1 MGLGELLVRA
11 DAVFQASASYLNAI
25 VIALVILFAGF
36 IIARIVGTALAR
48 LFTWAQLDDLLAKA
62 LGKRR
67 HYARSIR
74 TFIVRSLYIITVFLA
89 LASLRLAGVALVLLA
104 GIVVLIVL
112 VSLVLAAVEII
123 PNILARSRL
132 EARHIHVGDEVE
144 IDHPSG
150 RIAGRITDMT
160 LIDLQLKRPGGD
172 VVFFPNSSLLG
183 VRITKR
189 RK

>member
-1 MGLGELLVRA
+1 MNVGELLTRA
-11 DAVFQASASYLNAI
+11 DAVFRAAVPYLNAV

-36 IIARIVGTALAR
+36 IIARIAGTSLAR
-48 LFTWAQLDDLLAKA
+48 LFTLTHFDDFCTKIF
-62 LGKRR
+62 GRR
-67 HYARSIR
+67 RQYARSTR

-89 LASLRLAGVALVLLA
+89 LASLRLAGVALALLA
-104 GIVVLIVL
+104 GIVVVIVL
-112 VSLVLAAVEII
+112 VSLTLAAVEII
-123 PNILARSRL
+123 PNLLARSRL

-144 IDHPSG
+144 IDHTSG

-160 LIDLQLKRPGGD
+160 LLDVQLKRPGGD
-172 VVFFPNSSLLG
+172 IVFFPNVSLLG